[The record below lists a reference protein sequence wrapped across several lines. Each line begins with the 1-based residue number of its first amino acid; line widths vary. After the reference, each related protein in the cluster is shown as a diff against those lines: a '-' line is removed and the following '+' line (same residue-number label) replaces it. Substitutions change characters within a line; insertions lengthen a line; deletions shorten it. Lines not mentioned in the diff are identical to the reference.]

1 MAKIST
7 YDNASPVALDDKV
20 IGTSVGG
27 SPADATKNFL
37 ISDILGLATTPTLDE
52 VLTSGNTSSNSIVLT
67 GNVSCVDLEITG
79 NVTASFNVLG
89 SVSAGAFTATGR
101 VEGNTVAATTRVTT
115 ADLEVTGNVTTS
127 LNVIGSVGATGTVS
141 GATLTSL
148 GTVSGIDMNT
158 SNLSTSGSITFNFLP
173 SYADNAAALA
183 GGLVAN
189 DVYVTN
195 GSGALAQGILAIV
208 Y

>member
-27 SPADATKNFL
+27 SPINATKNFL
-37 ISDILGLATTPTLDE
+37 ISDILDLATAPTLDE

-115 ADLEVTGNVTTS
+115 LDLEVSGNVTTS

-141 GATLTSL
+141 GSTITST
-148 GTVSGIDMNT
+148 GAVSGVSMST
-158 SNLSTSGSITFNFLP
+158 GNLSTTGALSFSFLP
-173 SYADNAAALA
+173 TYVDNAAALG

-189 DVYVTN
+189 DIYKTPT
-195 GSGALAQGILAIV
+195 GSVNIV